1 VGIIIESPL
10 PPLGSTGDSMSSSFM
25 GSVSSS
31 HTLRDANHMA
41 DGLAKR
47 SVSSRNYEFAI
58 LLRKIL
64 I

>member
-47 SVSSRNYEFAI
+47 SVSRNYEFAI

-64 I
+64 L